1 MRMSKRRV
9 LFLCTGNSCR
19 SQMAEGLV
27 NHFLGEEWTACSAG
41 TRPVGFVH
49 PLAVDVM
56 TELGIDL
63 SDGRSKSVD
72 EFLGV
77 AFDVVVT
84 VCDGAAED
92 CPLWLGSGRVLH
104 IGFPDPAQAT
114 GNQVERLAVFR
125 QVRDAIREQVL
136 AYLEGVNEAGR
147 GS

>member
-1 MRMSKRRV
+1 MWMSKRRV

-104 IGFPDPAQAT
+104 IGFPDPAHAI
-114 GNQVERLAVFR
+114 GSRAKRLAVFR

-136 AYLEGVNEAGR
+136 VYLERVGGEND
-147 GS
+147 

>member
-1 MRMSKRRV
+1 MWMSKRRV

-27 NHFLGEEWTACSAG
+27 NHFLGEEWAARSAG
-41 TRPVGFVH
+41 TRPAGFVH

-56 TELGIDL
+56 AELGIDL
-63 SDGRSKSVD
+63 SDGRSKSVQ
-72 EFLGV
+72 EFSGV

-136 AYLEGVNEAGR
+136 VYLEGVNEADQ

>member
-1 MRMSKRRV
+1 MWMSKRRV

-136 AYLEGVNEAGR
+136 VYLERVGGEND
-147 GS
+147 